1 MKPGQGQRSAAADA
15 MNSSSAATGEEAGLD
30 YADGYLHR
38 SQAIH
43 SHSSKE
49 CILSL
54 EAAFAIREGR
64 TI

>member
-1 MKPGQGQRSAAADA
+1 

-30 YADGYLHR
+30 YTDGYRHR

-54 EAAFAIREGR
+54 EAAFAIREGL